1 MINDFKIYTKPGYLY
16 FRINFKTLVVSNDA
30 NWLILHK
37 YMPWTPQVTLK
48 VTPQVADLLRYYKNY
63 GDMVHKE
70 KNDSAFLCKTR
81 VEIKDES

>member
-1 MINDFKIYTKPGYLY
+1 MANDFKIYTKPDYPY

-37 YMPWTPQVTLK
+37 YMPWTPQAV
-48 VTPQVADLLRYYKNY
+48 VLLRYYKNY

-70 KNDSAFLCKTR
+70 KNDSAFFCKTR

>member
-1 MINDFKIYTKPGYLY
+1 
-16 FRINFKTLVVSNDA
+16 
-30 NWLILHK
+30 
-37 YMPWTPQVTLK
+37 MPWTPQVTPQG
-48 VTPQVADLLRYYKNY
+48 TPQAVELLRHYKNY